1 MSADDRPSALCMR
14 RIDIRHGNVSHVHT
28 VLVGSSARLTSLS
41 RFGAG
46 HNATLAMQNAFTPNV
61 TVFVNW
67 NNWAGRFYTPGGSE
81 KSPSAGTG
89 GHDW

>member
-1 MSADDRPSALCMR
+1 
-14 RIDIRHGNVSHVHT
+14 
-28 VLVGSSARLTSLS
+28 
-41 RFGAG
+41 
-46 HNATLAMQNAFTPNV
+46 MQNAFTRNV

>member
-1 MSADDRPSALCMR
+1 MSPMF
-14 RIDIRHGNVSHVHT
+14 T
-28 VLVGSSARLTSLS
+28 VLVGSSARLTLLR

-81 KSPSAGTG
+81 KSPNAGAG